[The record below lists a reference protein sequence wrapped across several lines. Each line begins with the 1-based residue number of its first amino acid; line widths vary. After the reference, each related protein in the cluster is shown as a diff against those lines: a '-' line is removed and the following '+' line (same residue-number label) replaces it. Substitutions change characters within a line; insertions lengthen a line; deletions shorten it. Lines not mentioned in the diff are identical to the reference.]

1 MTSIELKT
9 LLGKINSDESK
20 DMDEK
25 INLMLSLR
33 GQYAVEEEHTRL
45 VKVVSAAPE
54 GPERDGLLGLL
65 LHEGIGVPVDLDKSF
80 DHAEKAAKGGDA
92 LGYFLLG
99 FMCENAETPDQ
110 AEGGPRQKYDHYDAE
125 RFYEKCSKID
135 SRWKDPAI
143 LWLGDYYMNMAR
155 GGDPEIGVEYYES
168 IAEENSDAAGRL
180 SDYFWDLIM
189 PGYIEDKEWA
199 EKLFKWTSV
208 AAELKPE
215 EYSYRMGCIYAE
227 GIGCVKNT
235 DKAIDYFRKAYDYDD
250 LRGADAIANLL
261 EGQRRQKAL

>member
-110 AEGGPRQKYDHYDAE
+110 AEGGPRQK
-125 RFYEKCSKID
+125 
-135 SRWKDPAI
+135 
-143 LWLGDYYMNMAR
+143 
-155 GGDPEIGVEYYES
+155 
-168 IAEENSDAAGRL
+168 
-180 SDYFWDLIM
+180 
-189 PGYIEDKEWA
+189 
-199 EKLFKWTSV
+199 
-208 AAELKPE
+208 
-215 EYSYRMGCIYAE
+215 
-227 GIGCVKNT
+227 
-235 DKAIDYFRKAYDYDD
+235 
-250 LRGADAIANLL
+250 
-261 EGQRRQKAL
+261 

>member
-1 MTSIELKT
+1 MNL
-9 LLGKINSDESK
+9 SDKFYE
-20 DMDEK
+20 
-25 INLMLSLR
+25 IIAGN
-33 GQYAVEEEHTRL
+33 EEDAGVRKAAADL
-45 VKVVSAAPE
+45 VSAAPE

-189 PGYIEDKEWA
+189 PGHIEDKEWA

-261 EGQRRQKAL
+261 EDQRRQKAL